1 MGSCELRRRYE
12 RKRYNSDVVF
22 SFEGRAYAGTLKDI
36 SMGGAFVMTMAVN
49 QVGRG
54 DVIVITIPFT
64 NGKQNI
70 KRRAKVLWTNGTG
83 FAVEFF

>member
-1 MGSCELRRRYE
+1 MGSCDLRRRYE

-22 SFEGRAYAGTLKDI
+22 SFEGRAYAGSLKDI
-36 SMGGAFVMTMAVN
+36 SMGGAFVMTTAVN
-49 QVGRG
+49 QVCQG

-64 NGKQNI
+64 DGQQNI
-70 KRRAKVLWTNGTG
+70 KRRARVLWANGTG